1 MNVNIFLQ
9 IPAGHSGVM
18 GKASWLPSR
27 EQVQLLLVPFLIEAG
42 FLGLPAPRDCITE
55 QYLKSY
61 VLLDCDMAAH

>member
-1 MNVNIFLQ
+1 
-9 IPAGHSGVM
+9 M
-18 GKASWLPSR
+18 GKGSWLPSR

-42 FLGLPAPRDCITE
+42 FLGLPAPRACITE